1 MFHVT
6 VGVALIFL
14 EHSVVTVIH
23 GLQAGTVRLTSMN
36 VLIKVS
42 AVWINFKVFVKTS
55 TSPKKLVITAR
66 KELNATVSPVLQ
78 VL

>member
-1 MFHVT
+1 M
-6 VGVALIFL
+6 
-14 EHSVVTVIH
+14 TVIH

-42 AVWINFKVFVKTS
+42 AVWINIKVFVKTS
-55 TSPKKLVITAR
+55 TSPEKLVITAR
-66 KELNATVSPVLQ
+66 KELNVTVPPVLQ